1 MQVGEEVRK
10 VTVERSLSFSAQD
23 LAQAAGLTAPEQW
36 QFADGGPDATA
47 TLSRK
52 E

>member
-1 MQVGEEVRK
+1 MVLSDETRT
-10 VTVERSLSFSAQD
+10 VTVTRTLTFTAQD
-23 LAQAAGLTAPEQW
+23 LAVAAQLDSVEQW